1 MRGKLIGLVQPSNQ
15 NLNGAWPGKEIN
27 QTHNF
32 FLKKNCT
39 SWNLVLLDL
48 STQPGCGME
57 AKYALSFDR
66 LPFSL
71 SPARQTRLFVE
82 VRFKHLGRGIL
93 AIQTAQIQSAATVPR
108 SLKPESAI
116 FPNCAESAC
125 HWRGLWENIY
135 IYEYVLYYGED

>member
-1 MRGKLIGLVQPSNQ
+1 MPGKLIGLVQPSNQ

-32 FLKKNCT
+32 FLNCT

-93 AIQTAQIQSAATVPR
+93 AH
-108 SLKPESAI
+108 
-116 FPNCAESAC
+116 PNGTDPICRYRTPLFEAGIC
-125 HWRGLWENIY
+125 HFS
-135 IYEYVLYYGED
+135 